1 MKMLTKQMSNKKL
14 RSQPNVT
21 PRVWKS
27 SVTESRDIIVERM
40 LGKVFENLI
49 LWMISGCKGMQI
61 NTWKTYYMKGQFNKK
76 TELLKKESDFWEI
89 NGAISQ
95 IKIQSLNNR
104 L

>member
-49 LWMISGCKGMQI
+49 L
-61 NTWKTYYMKGQFNKK
+61 
-76 TELLKKESDFWEI
+76 
-89 NGAISQ
+89 
-95 IKIQSLNNR
+95 
-104 L
+104 